1 MKRMTVLVIV
11 LGLAASELGFTACA
25 ADQTETNSA
34 AVAEAQGR
42 YLSLIQ
48 REAELKAQ
56 HRLLTQLSE
65 LHTGRAEAAR
75 NASQADLSAW
85 ENDLARDLTSRA
97 TKVSTELA
105 EQAKERSAMESS
117 AQLGVLAPGA
127 GGSRTNGTYLEAAA
141 YMARLQQRMSETEEE
156 LAAVS
161 ELSNLFVS
169 QLQTNNT
176 PEEVSRISF
185 QVDRQTREIRIL
197 KRELSDLDLRR
208 LEFRALQRR

>member
-1 MKRMTVLVIV
+1 MKRTTVLVIV
-11 LGLAASELGFTACA
+11 LGLVASELAFTACA
-25 ADQTETNSA
+25 AAQTETNSA
-34 AVAEAQGR
+34 AVTEAQGR

-75 NASQADLSAW
+75 NASQSDLSAW
-85 ENDLARDLTSRA
+85 ENELVRDLTSRA
-97 TKVSTELA
+97 TKISTELA
-105 EQAKERSAMESS
+105 TQAKERASMESS
-117 AQLGVLAPGA
+117 APLGALSSGVA
-127 GGSRTNGTYLEAAA
+127 GSRTNATYLEAAA
-141 YMARLQQRMSETEEE
+141 YMAKLQQRMSETEEE
-156 LAAVS
+156 LAAVA

-185 QVDRQTREIRIL
+185 QVDRQTREMRNL

-208 LEFRALQRR
+208 LEFRALQVR